1 MFPVA
6 KVMPKVNKENIKS
19 SQVYGSMEGKKKL
32 EKVSGVKEDKI
43 NKEQVKN
50 ERKAKQQ
57 QQLEAFF
64 KCKDECTFD
73 KKVCAAIK
81 FRECPCCHNVLKFT
95 CSKAASCQ
103 DETGSKPI
111 MIKPKHNIGP
121 KKSLQFESAS
131 DSDEDNYKND
141 TDEDMSDAD
150 ENDMSAD
157 DNLSSADKVIDD
169 NIKSKNGEQD
179 PRDV

>member
-6 KVMPKVNKENIKS
+6 KVTPKVNKENIKS

-73 KKVCAAIK
+73 KKVC
-81 FRECPCCHNVLKFT
+81 
-95 CSKAASCQ
+95 
-103 DETGSKPI
+103 
-111 MIKPKHNIGP
+111 
-121 KKSLQFESAS
+121 SA
-131 DSDEDNYKND
+131 
-141 TDEDMSDAD
+141 TQRMP
-150 ENDMSAD
+150 M
-157 DNLSSADKVIDD
+157 L
-169 NIKSKNGEQD
+169 
-179 PRDV
+179 P